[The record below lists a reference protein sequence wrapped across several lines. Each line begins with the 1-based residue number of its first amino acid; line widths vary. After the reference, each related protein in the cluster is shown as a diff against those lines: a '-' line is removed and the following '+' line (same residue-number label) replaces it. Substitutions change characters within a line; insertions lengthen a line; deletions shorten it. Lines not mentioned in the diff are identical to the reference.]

1 MDFHGRK
8 VFLNDERP
16 AFIKATSLMALGA
29 VLSLCGCRSLYDP
42 SYRQQKAGQ
51 TQANQQIEA
60 NQLDP
65 KAYAAQVAGD
75 YSEDFED
82 PITISQKLITVPSR
96 APSSNRPTSFF
107 DWPIDEAH
115 FSRGYMPNKK
125 RPHLGIDLAGPKM
138 TPILAAHDG
147 IVIYVGKSFRGYG
160 RMVML
165 EGKNGWTTFYAHLTE
180 ANVSEG
186 DRVLQGQLLGGMGR
200 TGRATGVHLHFEV
213 RQDRQTVDPL
223 FYLPGGLQVAQ
234 SLKK

>member
-1 MDFHGRK
+1 MDFHGRRTAWLK
-8 VFLNDERP
+8 LGIF
-16 AFIKATSLMALGA
+16 SLAIA
-29 VLSLCGCRSLYDP
+29 SLCGCRSLYDP
-42 SYRQQKAGQ
+42 RYRNSSNDVNTGTSKEAGP
-51 TQANQQIEA
+51 
-60 NQLDP
+60 LDP
-65 KAYAAQVAGD
+65 KSYAEQVAGD
-75 YSEDFED
+75 FSETEFED
-82 PITISQKLITVPSR
+82 PITISQKWIRVPKRS
-96 APSSNRPTSFF
+96 PSSAKASSFF

-138 TPILAAHDG
+138 TPIFAAHDG
-147 IVIYVGKSFRGYG
+147 TVIYVGKSFRGYG

-180 ANVSEG
+180 ANVTEG
-186 DRVLQGQLLGGMGR
+186 DRVLQGQLIGGMGR

-234 SLKK
+234 SIKK